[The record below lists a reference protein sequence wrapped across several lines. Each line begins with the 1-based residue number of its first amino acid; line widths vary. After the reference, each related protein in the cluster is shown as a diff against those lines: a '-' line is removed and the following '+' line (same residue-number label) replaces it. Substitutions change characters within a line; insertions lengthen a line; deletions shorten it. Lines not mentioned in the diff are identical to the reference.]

1 MKALIASGGR
11 GTRLRPL
18 TNTQNKH
25 LIPIANKPILHYA
38 IESVREAG
46 ITEIGIVT
54 NAQSE
59 EVSSIIGD
67 GSSFGV
73 RITYIPQ
80 EAPLGL
86 AHVVKISEKFI
97 GKDKFIFYLG
107 DNMVIGGVKRFIE
120 QFEKADCNCFLTLA
134 KVKNPSHFGVPEIK
148 DNRII
153 SVIEKPQEPK
163 SPYAVAG
170 IYIYDSS
177 IFKAVNNIKPSKRGE
192 LEISDAHQYLIDNK
206 YKIGFCEITGW
217 WKDTG
222 NSLDLLEANRLI
234 LDNLIPSIE
243 GVIDN
248 NSDIAGKVSIGKNTI
263 VNNSKIRGPVI
274 IGEDCIIEN
283 CYIGPFTSINNGTK
297 VRNSEIE
304 YSIILKK
311 CKILDVNTRI
321 EGSLLGNDV
330 ELVEATGKPRVQR
343 FMIGDQSRVELI

>member
-25 LIPIANKPILHYA
+25 LIPIANKPILYYA
-38 IESVREAG
+38 IESVRQAG
-46 ITEIGIVT
+46 IKEIGIVT
-54 NAQSE
+54 NSQSD
-59 EVSSIIGD
+59 EVSSVIGD

-73 RITYIPQ
+73 KITYIPQ

-97 GKDKFIFYLG
+97 GKDNFIFYLG
-107 DNMVIGGVKRFIE
+107 DNMVVGGVIRFIE
-120 QFEKADCNCFLTLA
+120 QFEKSDCNCFLTLA
-134 KVKNPSHFGVPEIK
+134 RVKNPSHFGVPEIR

-153 SVIEKPQEPK
+153 EVVEKPQNPK

-192 LEISDAHQYLIDNK
+192 LEISDAHQYLIENN
-206 YKIGFCEITGW
+206 YKVGFTEITGW

-222 NSLDLLEANRLI
+222 NALDLLEANRLI
-234 LDNLIPSIE
+234 LDNLEPGIKGE
-243 GVIDN
+243 VDG
-248 NSDIAGKVSIGKNTI
+248 NSDIAGKVFIGKNTTI
-263 VNNSKIRGPVI
+263 INSKIRGPVI
-274 IGEDCIIEN
+274 IGENCKIEN
-283 CYIGPFTSINNGTK
+283 SYIGPFTSINDETRIK
-297 VRNSEIE
+297 NSEVE

-311 CKILDVNTRI
+311 CKIIDVNVRI

-330 ELVEATGKPRVQR
+330 ELVEACGKPRVQR
-343 FMIGDQSRVELI
+343 FMIGDQSRVELV